1 MARRLKRHIFA
12 AALIANLPYWA
23 APAIAEDLIGRASVI
38 DGDTI
43 EIHGQRIRLHG
54 IDAPESRQ
62 LCRKDGREYRCGQQ
76 ASLALADKIE
86 TRPVTCEQRDID
98 RYKRI
103 VAVCRDGEEDLNAW
117 MVLQGHAVAYRRYSK
132 DYIAVE
138 EQARA
143 ERRGI
148 WSGEFTMPWLWRRG
162 ERLK

>member
-1 MARRLKRHIFA
+1 MGFRATI
-12 AALIANLPYWA
+12 ALLGLCLAPSLANA
-23 APAIAEDLIGRASVI
+23 QDLVGRASVI

-43 EIHGQRIRLHG
+43 EIHGQRIRLYG

-62 LCRKDGREYRCGQQ
+62 LCEKDRQKYRCGQQ
-76 ASLALADKIE
+76 ASLALADKIG

-117 MVLQGHAVAYRRYSK
+117 MVMQGHAVAYRRYSK
-132 DYIAVE
+132 DYIAAE
-138 EQARA
+138 EYAQA
-143 ERRGI
+143 EKRGI
-148 WSGEFTMPWLWRRG
+148 WSGEFTMPWRWRRG

>member
-12 AALIANLPYWA
+12 AALIANLPCWTA
-23 APAIAEDLIGRASVI
+23 LANAENLVGRASVI

-62 LCRKDGREYRCGQQ
+62 LCKKDGQEYRCGQQ
-76 ASLALADKIE
+76 ASLALADKIG
-86 TRPVTCEQRDID
+86 TRPVACEQRDID

-117 MVLQGHAVAYRRYSK
+117 MVLQGHAVAYRRYSNDYVAAEDQAK
-132 DYIAVE
+132 DE
-138 EQARA
+138 K
-143 ERRGI
+143 RGI
-148 WSGEFTMPWLWRRG
+148 WSGRFTLPWLWRRG
-162 ERLK
+162 NRL